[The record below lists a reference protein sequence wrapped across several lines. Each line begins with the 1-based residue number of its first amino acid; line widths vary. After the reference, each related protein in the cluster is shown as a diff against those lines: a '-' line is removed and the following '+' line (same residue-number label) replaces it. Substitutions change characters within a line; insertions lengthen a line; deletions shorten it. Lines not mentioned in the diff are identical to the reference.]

1 MAILILL
8 AMLLVTV
15 GGSLLTLRWL
25 VGARRPPGM
34 PVVAVAIA
42 CWGAAYAIL
51 LANASISSTER
62 TLALGDTY
70 RLCGA
75 YLDCHLGVAVRDVRR
90 ARVLGTPARQATAG
104 GWFWVVTVQVNSDA
118 RRATLAL
125 VEPEL
130 TVVDARGRAYR
141 RSAAGERALA
151 GDSVLPPLS
160 QPVDAG
166 AAFTSRVVFDLPADV
181 SRPRLLVRQG
191 SRQERAAE
199 LVLIGHDHSLGHAH
213 TYLAMDAERLVRR

>member
-70 RLCGA
+70 R
-75 YLDCHLGVAVRDVRR
+75 
-90 ARVLGTPARQATAG
+90 PA
-104 GWFWVVTVQVNSDA
+104 
-118 RRATLAL
+118 
-125 VEPEL
+125 
-130 TVVDARGRAYR
+130 
-141 RSAAGERALA
+141 
-151 GDSVLPPLS
+151 
-160 QPVDAG
+160 
-166 AAFTSRVVFDLPADV
+166 
-181 SRPRLLVRQG
+181 
-191 SRQERAAE
+191 
-199 LVLIGHDHSLGHAH
+199 
-213 TYLAMDAERLVRR
+213 